1 MELVLGETL
10 AERLRAGPLA
20 SRSALRICGRIAE
33 ALEAAHEKGVIH
45 RDLKPA
51 NVKVTPEGKVKVLD
65 FGLAKAFGGE
75 GGPDLS
81 QTPTVTET
89 GTAEGRILGTPAY
102 MSPEQ
107 ARGKPVDKRTDVW
120 AFGCVLYE
128 VLTGRQ
134 AFTGETLSDTIAG
147 VLERE
152 PKWSALPAATPPPIH
167 RLLRRCLQKDS
178 HRRLHDIADAR
189 IEIEEALAAPAMAQA
204 ERAAPVKEAPEPG
217 VVRLVHLT
225 HATRVKEGKA
235 LVGANLTPY
244 P

>member
-1 MELVLGETL
+1 
-10 AERLRAGPLA
+10 
-20 SRSALRICGRIAE
+20 
-33 ALEAAHEKGVIH
+33 
-45 RDLKPA
+45 
-51 NVKVTPEGKVKVLD
+51 
-65 FGLAKAFGGE
+65 
-75 GGPDLS
+75 
-81 QTPTVTET
+81 
-89 GTAEGRILGTPAY
+89 

-134 AFTGETLSDTIAG
+134 AFRGETLPDTIAG

-152 PKWSALPAATPPPIH
+152 PDWSALPAATPPPIH
-167 RLLRRCLQKDS
+167 KLLRRCLQKDS
-178 HRRLHDIADAR
+178 HCRLHDIADAR
-189 IEIEEALAAPAMAQA
+189 IEIEEALTAPATAQA

-225 HATRVKEGKA
+225 HATRVKEGNH